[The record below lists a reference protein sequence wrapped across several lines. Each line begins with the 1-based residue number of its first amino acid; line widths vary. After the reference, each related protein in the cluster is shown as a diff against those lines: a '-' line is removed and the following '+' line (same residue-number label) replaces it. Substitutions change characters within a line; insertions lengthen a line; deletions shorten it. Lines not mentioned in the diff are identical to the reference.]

1 MTGAEL
7 TQFYA
12 DVAATLPEI
21 VLACG
26 AMALLLVGAFAE
38 RQTALVTWGSVLLL
52 VATAVLVATSS
63 EGTVEAF
70 GRLVDG
76 KLVNATVVVDPFAR
90 FMKILVLAGSAI
102 AILMSIDY
110 LRDEKLTRFEFPL
123 LVVLATLGM
132 MTMISA
138 NDLIVLYIG
147 LELQSLALYVLASFA
162 RDNARSTEAGLKY
175 FVLGALSSGML
186 LYGASLIYG
195 FTGTTTFDGIAQVIA
210 NDGVGIGVKIGLV
223 FVLAGLAFKVSAVP
237 FHMWTPDV
245 YEGSPTPVTA
255 FFAAAPK
262 IAAMALF
269 LRVVFV
275 PFAGAESDWF
285 QIVAPISVASMILGA
300 LAAIGQSNIKRL
312 MAYSSIGHM
321 GYALIGFAAG
331 SEAGVSG
338 VLIYLSIYLAMTVG
352 TFVCILLM
360 RRDGKAVENV
370 EDLAGLSHR
379 DPTTA
384 YLLAILMFSL
394 IGIPPLAGFWGKWF
408 VFLAAI
414 ESELYILAIVGFVT
428 SVVGAYYY
436 LRVIKVM
443 FFDKPA
449 APFEKPLGNVNAALL
464 AGSSAF
470 VIFFVV
476 VPAPLVEAAQAAAKS
491 LFP

>member
-1 MTGAEL
+1 MTAAE
-7 TQFYA
+7 TAQFNL
-12 DVAATLPEI
+12 DFAATLPEVAVAVGAMLLLLLGVFAEKRTTLLTWGCVL
-21 VLACG
+21 VLAV
-26 AMALLLVGAFAE
+26 AAF
-38 RQTALVTWGSVLLL
+38 
-52 VATAVLVATSS
+52 LVATST
-63 EGTVEAF
+63 EGTVLAF
-70 GRLVDG
+70 GG
-76 KLVNATVVVDPFAR
+76 TVVIDPFAR
-90 FMKILVLAGSAI
+90 FAKLLVLAGSAV
-102 AILMSIDY
+102 AMLMSIDY
-110 LRDEKLTRFEFPL
+110 LKDEKLIRFEYPL
-123 LVVLATLGM
+123 LVSLATLGM
-132 MTMISA
+132 LMMISA
-138 NDLIVLYIG
+138 NDLIVLYVG

-186 LYGASLIYG
+186 LYGASLVYG
-195 FTGTTTFDGIAQVIA
+195 FTGTTTFPGIAQVIA
-210 NDGVGIGVKIGLV
+210 QDGVGTGVMIGLV
-223 FVLAGLAFKVSAVP
+223 FVMAGLAFKVSAVP

-269 LRVVFV
+269 LRVVFG
-275 PFAGAESDWF
+275 PFAAAEPQWM
-285 QIVAPISVASMILGA
+285 QIVVFISVASMLLGA

-331 SEAGVSG
+331 NQAGVEG
-338 VLIYLSIYLAMTVG
+338 VLIYLVIYMITTIGA
-352 TFVCILLM
+352 FICILVM
-360 RRDGKAVENV
+360 RRNGKAVESID
-370 EDLAGLSHR
+370 DLAGLSHH

-384 YLLAILMFSL
+384 YLFAIILFSL

-408 VFLAAI
+408 VFLAAV
-414 ESELYILAIVGFVT
+414 EAELYLLALIGFVT

-436 LRVIKVM
+436 LRVIKIM

-449 APFEKPLGNVNAALL
+449 PAFEKPLGGVNAALL
-464 AGSSAF
+464 AASSAF

-476 VPAPLVEAAQAAAKS
+476 IPAPLLDAASAAAKS